1 MNRWGCA
8 GNESAARRASKL
20 AAELI
25 RGRHRRTASHLR
37 GTRPAPPSALSNQC
51 PPNPPIKPQRWGSAD
66 NTIPE
71 TMVSSTNKQATF
83 RTFVPAD
90 AGSQIRQSVT
100 RTLERKR
107 WPGATRIDRTWNGD
121 LVSGFEYER
130 FCLLVLTLNGAAPCR
145 TVHCVGPALDR
156 KRLPHMCGKT
166 K

>member
-1 MNRWGCA
+1 PARPRGDDEGLPLARAVPSPAAANTAKNNEMNRWGCA

-107 WPGATRIDRTWNGD
+107 WPGATRID
-121 LVSGFEYER
+121 
-130 FCLLVLTLNGAAPCR
+130 
-145 TVHCVGPALDR
+145 
-156 KRLPHMCGKT
+156 
-166 K
+166 